1 MNHGEDLHWSL
12 LFDMI
17 KKTLHEFRTGVMTIS
32 VRLILFGILILAAH
46 PVPADDPSNLHI
58 QGVIQQQLKAF
69 NADDYPAAYR
79 YASKHIQSK
88 FALDEFKAM
97 VQTGYPQIARSLRT
111 SFGDFTYSEDRV
123 HAVAHVD
130 VTGVDHVTVQARY
143 RMVMEDGAWKIDGVV
158 LYDRTRPI

>member
-1 MNHGEDLHWSL
+1 MRRGLSIIL
-12 LFDMI
+12 LGF
-17 KKTLHEFRTGVMTIS
+17 
-32 VRLILFGILILAAH
+32 LIFTASPVLAE
-46 PVPADDPSNLHI
+46 DPSSLHI

-111 SFGDFTYSEDRV
+111 SFGEIAFSEGRT

-130 VTGVDHVTVQARY
+130 VTGADHVTVQARY
-143 RMVMEDGAWKIDGVV
+143 RMVLEDGSWKIDGVI
-158 LYDRTRPI
+158 LQGRTNPVHNLESRPHPFERVALIF